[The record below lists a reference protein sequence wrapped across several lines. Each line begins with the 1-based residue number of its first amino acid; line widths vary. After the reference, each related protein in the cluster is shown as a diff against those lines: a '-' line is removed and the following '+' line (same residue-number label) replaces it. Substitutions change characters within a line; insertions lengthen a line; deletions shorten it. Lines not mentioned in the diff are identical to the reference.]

1 MTIIG
6 KISNKLRNWLGLQT
20 KYISYIIPLTK
31 YKQLSGDYYNV
42 DLVRCC
48 IDYISNSASK
58 IPLHFFDVEGNIID
72 QNINLSKEPN
82 TYQSWTTFVSNVF
95 KQKLLNGY
103 CVLTLTKNGI
113 EIINETIS
121 TPINDEKTA
130 TIYYSHPNDPNL
142 IYPITQSIVHIIE
155 RHQKALEAM
164 HKYLDNSIF
173 AGILSAEFNNNTYV
187 DAKILQDAE
196 NELMKKYGGSENFG
210 KVGLVKYPLKF
221 TKTAMNVNESG
232 ILDFYLRDLQDIS
245 RAFGIPSILIGDNT
259 NTTYNNVREARIR
272 FYEDTIMPQLDELC
286 EVITKL
292 LKNYL
297 KKLGYPDAY
306 LSYLKNSIPNER
318 NDRLLEIYLKMYQKG
333 DISKE
338 EMINFAN
345 SLIIQ

>member
-1 MTIIG
+1 MTALE
-6 KISNKLRNWLGLQT
+6 KISNKLRSLFGLKT

-31 YKQLSGDYYNV
+31 YKQAIGDYYNV

-48 IDYISNSASK
+48 IDYIANSAAK
-58 IPLHFFDVEGNIID
+58 IPLHFFDAQNNIID
-72 QNINLSKEPN
+72 TKINLSKSPN
-82 TYQSWTTFVSNVF
+82 SNQNWTSFVSTVF

-103 CVLTLTKNGI
+103 SIISITKEGLVILND
-113 EIINETIS
+113 TIS
-121 TPINDEKTA
+121 EPINTDATKTL
-130 TIYYSHPNDPNL
+130 YYPHPTDPTM
-142 IYPITQSIVHIIE
+142 IYPITKSIVHIIE

-196 NELMKKYGGSENFG
+196 NELVTKYGGSENFG
-210 KVGLVKYPLKF
+210 KIGLVKYPLKF

-245 RAFGIPSILIGDNT
+245 RAFGVPSILIGDNT

-286 EVITKL
+286 EAITTL

-297 KKLGYPDAY
+297 RKLGYPDAY
-306 LSYLKNSIPNER
+306 ISYLKQSIPNER
-318 NDRLLEIYLKMYQKG
+318 NDKLLDIYLKMYDKG
-333 DISKE
+333 DLTKE
-338 EMINFAN
+338 DILNYAN
-345 SLIIQ
+345 NLIIQ